1 MPKRNDAKP
10 PLSRSEIMSRIRSK
24 DTSPELLVRSALHRL
39 GFRYRLHVRTL
50 PGCPDLVFPARK
62 TVLFIHGCFW
72 HGHDCKVGARTPK
85 TNPDYWRKK
94 IARNRERAATS
105 EARLIKT
112 GWRVLVVWECELRQ
126 LDAAIGKIVAALSLN
141 NAQPD
146 EAQP

>member
-24 DTSPELLVRSALHRL
+24 DTSPELRVRSALHRL

-62 TVLFIHGCFW
+62 TVLFVHGCFW
-72 HGHDCKVGARTPK
+72 HGHDCKVGARIPK
-85 TNPDYWRKK
+85 TNSDYWRKK
-94 IARNRERAATS
+94 IERNRERAAAS
-105 EARLIKT
+105 EAKLAEA

-126 LDAAIGKIVAALSLN
+126 LDAAIGKIVAVLSLN

-146 EAQP
+146 DA